1 MIVRQYNIQTG
12 QWTEIEIPDPEPIP
26 EPDRTPRAE
35 KAIAK
40 GEYFT
45 NHNGE
50 LCKAIA
56 SIANGAILTLNTNYT
71 VTSVEAELAA
81 LNQ

>member
-1 MIVRQYNIQTG
+1 MMIIRQYDCFTG
-12 QWTEIEIPDPEPIP
+12 KAVEVEIPDPEPIP
-26 EPDRTPRAE
+26 EPDMTPRAT

-45 NHNGE
+45 LAGE
-50 LCKAIA
+50 LCKAKVP
-56 SIANGAILTLNTNYT
+56 IANGAILTLNTNYITTT
-71 VTSVEAELAA
+71 VENEIST

>member
-1 MIVRQYNIQTG
+1 MMALQYDIITHE
-12 QWTEIEIPDPEPIP
+12 WTEIETHDHEPIP
-26 EPDRTPRAE
+26 EPDLTPLAT
-35 KAIAK
+35 KAITK

-45 NHNGE
+45 HPNGE

-56 SIANGAILTLNTNYT
+56 PIANGAMLTLNTNYI

>member
-1 MIVRQYNIQTG
+1 MIVRKYSLIDG
-12 QWTEIEIPDPEPIP
+12 DIGEIEIPDPEPIP
-26 EPDRTPRAE
+26 EPDMTPRAT
-35 KAIAK
+35 KTIVK

-45 NHNGE
+45 NPNGE

-56 SIANGAILTLNTNYT
+56 PIANGAILTLNTNYI

-81 LNQ
+81 LNK